1 MMINPIKDKSKNQIL
16 DAALKVFVKKGYAE
30 TRMED
35 IVLNSG
41 LSKGAIYHH
50 YSSKRELFLSLIDY
64 WESNSFP
71 NFLEKDYSQLSASD
85 TLRCVVSDIVYTFKN
100 KKYVFLAELEFW
112 SLANHDLDVRNKTKS
127 IYNKLLLFFKAVI
140 NKGIKKE
147 EFKNLNIEVAALS
160 IMTSIQGVI
169 WFSIFEK
176 TDVSAEEYLNDVIE
190 FILHGFKK

>member
-85 TLRCVVSDIVYTFKN
+85 TLRCVVSDIVYT
-100 KKYVFLAELEFW
+100 YPL
-112 SLANHDLDVRNKTKS
+112 
-127 IYNKLLLFFKAVI
+127 
-140 NKGIKKE
+140 
-147 EFKNLNIEVAALS
+147 
-160 IMTSIQGVI
+160 I
-169 WFSIFEK
+169 W
-176 TDVSAEEYLNDVIE
+176 NDAYC
-190 FILHGFKK
+190 